1 MHPLLAISSTRD
13 LHCEDAGFDRSPHL
27 CQPCSSAAGFNLTES
42 RRPFVEPNSVDH
54 DDGVEGMTVAR
65 THVLRPRR
73 QYTGGVPGHVQAQIH
88 KDKATCSILVRC
100 LQFGL

>member
-1 MHPLLAISSTRD
+1 MTRWGGHD
-13 LHCEDAGFDRSPHL
+13 NRAATHQTLPVTK
-27 CQPCSSAAGFNLTES
+27 PCLNPC
-42 RRPFVEPNSVDH
+42 RPFVEPNSVDH

-100 LQFGL
+100 VGSRLRRLSM

>member
-1 MHPLLAISSTRD
+1 
-13 LHCEDAGFDRSPHL
+13 
-27 CQPCSSAAGFNLTES
+27 
-42 RRPFVEPNSVDH
+42 VDH

-88 KDKATCSILVRC
+88 KDKATCSILVRPLSKHTFMRALVAHNAAAAWC
-100 LQFGL
+100 AMLLSCRPSCNRRHAAYSG

>member
-1 MHPLLAISSTRD
+1 MQGCRPG
-13 LHCEDAGFDRSPHL
+13 CSPHVHQADL
-27 CQPCSSAAGFNLTES
+27 TAAASTLPDSCLNPC
-42 RRPFVEPNSVDH
+42 RPFVEPNSVDH

-65 THVLRPRR
+65 THVLRPKR

-100 LQFGL
+100 LQSTGL